1 MSETTTEII
10 NQIED
15 IKEVVLRTKEQLLQ
29 NKEINEK
36 VLKLIQE
43 QETSM
48 NKALKIL
55 EKIKTTETFSLT
67 FN

>member
-48 NKALKIL
+48 NKSLKIL
-55 EKIKTTETFSLT
+55 EKIKTTG
-67 FN
+67 NPV

>member
-1 MSETTTEII
+1 MSETTTAI

-55 EKIKTTETFSLT
+55 EKIKTTETPV
-67 FN
+67 

>member
-1 MSETTTEII
+1 MSETTTAI

-48 NKALKIL
+48 NKSLKIL
-55 EKIKTTETFSLT
+55 EKIKTTG
-67 FN
+67 NPV

>member
-1 MSETTTEII
+1 MSETTTAI

-55 EKIKTTETFSLT
+55 EKIKTTG
-67 FN
+67 NPV

>member
-1 MSETTTEII
+1 MSETTTAI

>member
-1 MSETTTEII
+1 MSETTTAI

-55 EKIKTTETFSLT
+55 EKIKTTETT
-67 FN
+67 V

>member
-1 MSETTTEII
+1 MSETTATI

-55 EKIKTTETFSLT
+55 EKIKTTETPV
-67 FN
+67 